1 MTTSTEQIERLLA
14 LVPYLQRKG
23 EVSVAEAAARFGVSE
38 RVIERDLN
46 VLMMCGLP
54 GQLPGEI
61 IDFDFEAL
69 EDDRV
74 IRIRDADFLA
84 RMRDGALLVNMA
96 RGPVVDTPALL
107 AELHAGR
114 LTAAVD
120 VVDTEPLP
128 ADSPW
133 WDAPGLL
140 VSPHV
145 GGQSSAMWP
154 RAHRLV
160 REQLTR
166 YAAGEPL
173 HNVMTGAY

>member
-1 MTTSTEQIERLLA
+1 MERD
-14 LVPYLQRKG
+14 P
-23 EVSVAEAAARFGVSE
+23 AAASPVLSQRE
-38 RVIERDLN
+38 IESH
-46 VLMMCGLP
+46 
-54 GQLPGEI
+54 
-61 IDFDFEAL
+61 A
-69 EDDRV
+69 DRV
-74 IRIRDADFLA
+74 RDV
-84 RMRDGALLVNMA
+84 GWT
-96 RGPVVDTPALL
+96 VVEDVIPSDLR
-107 AELHAGR
+107 ER

-145 GGQSSAMWP
+145 GGASSAMWP

-160 REQLTR
+160 AEQLHR

-173 HNVMTGAY
+173 HNQMTGAY

>member
-1 MTTSTEQIERLLA
+1 MHAFTDLPDLLPHADVVVLAVPLTEETRG
-14 LVPYLQRKG
+14 LVD
-23 EVSVAEAAARFGVSE
+23 AA
-38 RVIERDLN
+38 
-46 VLMMCGLP
+46 
-54 GQLPGEI
+54 
-61 IDFDFEAL
+61 
-69 EDDRV
+69 
-74 IRIRDADFLA
+74 FLA
-84 RMRDGALLVNMA
+84 RMKDGALLVNMA

-107 AELHAGR
+107 AELHTGR

-145 GGQSSAMWP
+145 GGASSAMWP

-160 REQLTR
+160 REQLQR
-166 YAAGEPL
+166 FAAGEPL
-173 HNVMTGAY
+173 HNQMTGAY